1 MIATWTDI
9 DWGLVLELT
18 LKAFFGLD
26 AVVFIIAGL
35 GLNVQ
40 FGYAGLLNFGQAA
53 FMAAGAYGLGMSTY
67 YWDVSWWWGI
77 AFGVLYAAGLAIIVG
92 VPTLRLRADY
102 LAIVTIALAELVRL
116 VVRSV
121 THKEKFGGSDGLKGF
136 SSGFQDLNPV
146 DIPGNQY
153 GVGPL
158 QAQGVMRVVLFAVW
172 IGVCL
177 GVAVAAVR
185 ALAKRR
191 GMTPTVRRVAVP
203 LATAVLLAVLLVLF
217 DNFSYLGT
225 EVWVLTVG
233 WSLVAIFGVFVW
245 GLMRSPW
252 GRVLK
257 GIREDEDAVR
267 SLGKNVFGYKM
278 SALIIGAVIG
288 TFAGMVNALRT
299 ANVQP
304 DNYSRAITF
313 FVLTALVLGGVAKVM
328 GSIIGPMLYW
338 ALLAFTDALLSEASD
353 DSGRVKV
360 FGRLVLRDSS
370 ARGQFRL
377 MLVGIGLMLLM
388 IFRPQGLF
396 GNRKEMA
403 LDGR

>member
-1 MIATWTDI
+1 M
-9 DWGLVLELT
+9 DWSLILELT

-26 AVVFIIAGL
+26 AVVFVIAAL

-53 FMAAGAYGLGMSTY
+53 FMAAGAYGLGMSVN
-67 YWDVSWWWGI
+67 YWGVSWWWGL
-77 AFGVLYAAGLAIIVG
+77 AFGAAYAAVLAIVVG

-121 THKEKFGGSDGLKGF
+121 THKEKFGGTDGLKGF
-136 SSGFQDLNPV
+136 AAGFQNLSPIDV
-146 DIPGNQY
+146 PGNTY
-153 GVGPL
+153 GIGPF
-158 QAQGVMRVVLFAVW
+158 QASGVM
-172 IGVCL
+172 
-177 GVAVAAVR
+177 
-185 ALAKRR
+185 
-191 GMTPTVRRVAVP
+191 
-203 LATAVLLAVLLVLF
+203 TAVLLAFWGAVSLGVGLAADRFMAKGAKDIRWSRAAGVGVVVLLVLLALFPFF
-217 DNFSYLGT
+217 DYLGADL
-225 EVWVLTVG
+225 WVLIVG
-233 WSLVAIFGVFVW
+233 WGIAGLCAVFVW

-278 SALIIGAVIG
+278 SALVIGAMLG
-288 TFAGMVNALRT
+288 MLAGVVNALRT
-299 ANVQP
+299 SNVQP
-304 DNYSRAITF
+304 DNFSRSLTF
-313 FVLTALVLGGVAKVM
+313 YVMTALVLGGVAKVT
-328 GSIIGPMLYW
+328 GSVVGPMLYW
-338 ALLAFTDALLSEASD
+338 ALLAFTDVFLSELSD
-353 DSGRVKV
+353 DSGRLAVAG
-360 FGRLVLRDSS
+360 FTLLENAS

-377 MLVGIGLMLLM
+377 VLVGLGLIFLM
-388 IFRPQGLF
+388 VFRPQGMF